1 MRNTLYFKGYEGNVV
16 GLGTIALVV
25 KIYLESCA
33 ACFLHF
39 LLFERSVGNLSKICS
54 FFY

>member
-1 MRNTLYFKGYEGNVV
+1 MRNTLYFKGYEGDVV

-25 KIYLESCA
+25 KSCF
-33 ACFLHF
+33 FLHF
-39 LLFERSVGNLSKICS
+39 LLFERSVVILSKICS